1 MFILNFFA
9 LIIICLS
16 NNIKCTELEQCTY
29 AIRSPDYDYLYDEF
43 SASEKDI
50 YKGKPKMLSFIKT
63 RDSIF

>member
-16 NNIKCTELEQCTY
+16 NIIKCTELEQCTY

-50 YKGKPKMLSFIKT
+50 YKGKPKCLIIIKT
-63 RDSIF
+63 EIQW